1 MEPESSPALQGPPSA
16 AASQQLTRFNLRSS
30 MSSVFRGSSV
40 YSQSPRPAGS
50 SSPKQEA
57 RFRLSNPVRGVRM
70 MTNNLRSVRSRSS
83 TRSLI
88 DASILP
94 VSNVRP
100 LSLPRS
106 SEGGTGVPPPS
117 PTLTPTPR
125 RVSGARLQD
134 LVPQQDAR
142 RSRRQARRPKKRSR
156 IFSKGAFKHRKVRMK
171 ATMSIIFGWTL
182 MVALALC
189 TLALSIFPCLKL
201 ADSNHRP
208 RTHHRRHRIRA
219 SVSHSLHPAHPRP
232 DRRFLPLTALHVR
245 VHAASAFQ
253 EDP

>member
-1 MEPESSPALQGPPSA
+1 MEPELSLAPQGPPSP
-16 AASQQLTRFNLRSS
+16 AASQQFTRFNLRNS

-50 SSPKQEA
+50 PNPRLEA

-94 VSNVRP
+94 ISNVQP
-100 LSLPRS
+100 LSLPYA
-106 SEGGTGVPPPS
+106 SEGGTGVPLPS
-117 PTLTPTPR
+117 PALTPTPE
-125 RVSGARLQD
+125 RVLSGARLPD

-142 RSRRQARRPKKRSR
+142 RSRRQARRPKRRSR
-156 IFSKGAFKHRKVRMK
+156 IFSKDAFKHRKVRIK
-171 ATMSIIFGWTL
+171 ARMSIAFGWTL

-189 TLALSIFPCLKL
+189 TLALPIFPCQKL

-208 RTHHRRHRIRA
+208 WTRHLRHRIWA
-219 SVSHSLHPAHPRP
+219 SVSHPLHPAHPGP
-232 DRRFLPLTALHVR
+232 DRRLLPLATLYVH
-245 VHAASAFQ
+245 VHAASASW
-253 EDP
+253 